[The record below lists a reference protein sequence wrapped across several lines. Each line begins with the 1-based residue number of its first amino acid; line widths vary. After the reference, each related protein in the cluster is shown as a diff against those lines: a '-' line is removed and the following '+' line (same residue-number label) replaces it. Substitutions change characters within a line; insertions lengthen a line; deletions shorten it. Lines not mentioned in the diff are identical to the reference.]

1 MNSIEIIVHI
11 VHVLAAGIWLGGLV
25 FTTVVVS
32 PAFKAMS
39 WTPAERMAVRSA
51 VGRQYAKVANP
62 NLLLLLIFAIADAV
76 LRGWTL
82 LSGVEIFLVI
92 VILILAVL
100 HGLVFAPRLSAAA
113 RENRHD
119 ERAKLLKLS
128 IGISMLNL
136 LLSFVV
142 MILAI
147 GFRVPI

>member
-1 MNSIEIIVHI
+1 MDSIEVIVHI

-25 FTTVVVS
+25 FTTIVVS

-51 VGRQYAKVANP
+51 VGRQYTKVANP
-62 NLLLLLIFAIADAV
+62 NLILLVIFATADAA
-76 LRGWTL
+76 LRGW
-82 LSGVEIFLVI
+82 SMARGIEIVLAI
-92 VILILAVL
+92 IIANLAVL
-100 HGLVFAPRLSAAA
+100 HGLVFAPRLGAAA

-119 ERAKLLKLS
+119 DRAKLLRLS

-147 GFRVPI
+147 GFGVSM